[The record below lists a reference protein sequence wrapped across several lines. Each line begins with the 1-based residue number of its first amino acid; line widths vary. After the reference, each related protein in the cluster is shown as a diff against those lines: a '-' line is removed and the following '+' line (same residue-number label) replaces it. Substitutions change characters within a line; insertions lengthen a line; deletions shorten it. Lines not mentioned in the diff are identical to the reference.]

1 MPVRSIARAF
11 ALAFAVLVACLT
23 APPAVAATCGFDP
36 GTATATVQV
45 GDGESPLLGRSGDAI
60 TLDGAPCDMATV
72 SNTDAIVVNATGT
85 PTSIS
90 IDLGGGDFAPGLS
103 AESDGGSPEIEFTIN
118 LPAGTPT
125 LGVIG
130 GEGDDT
136 VVVGTGGINLNAA
149 EPVGDADVV
158 IIGQVVIVLEGNDG
172 SDVLSGGEDDDRI
185 GGGPGNDVLEG
196 GPGTDTVLFG
206 PVDAG
211 VEVDLRDGTAQGEGN
226 DSLAGFENVMGT
238 KHADTLH
245 GDQGSNKLAGGAGR
259 DMLFADNGADVLRGG
274 PGNDELNGQSGND
287 GLIGGSGSDQLD
299 GGDGEDVCKGGP
311 DPDSFVF
318 CENIAL
324 G

>member
-1 MPVRSIARAF
+1 MRGVARAF
-11 ALAFAVLVACLT
+11 ALAFVVLVACLT
-23 APPAVAATCGFDP
+23 APAAVAATCGFDA
-36 GTATATVQV
+36 GTATVTVQV
-45 GDGESPLLGRSGDAI
+45 GDGESSLLARSGDAI
-60 TLDGAPCDMATV
+60 TLDGSPCDTATV

-85 PTSIS
+85 PASIS

-103 AESDGGSPEIEFTIN
+103 AESDGGSSEIEFTIN

-136 VVVGTGGINLNAA
+136 VVVEAGGINLNAA
-149 EPVGDADVV
+149 EPVEDADVL
-158 IIGQVVIVLEGNDG
+158 INGQAAIVLEGNGG
-172 SDVLSGGEDDDRI
+172 SDLLSGGEGDDRI

-211 VEVDLRDGTAQGEGN
+211 VQVDLRDGTAQGEGD
-226 DSLAGFENVMGT
+226 DSLLGFENVMGT
-238 KHADTLH
+238 KHADTLQ

-259 DMLFADNGADVLRGG
+259 DVLFADDGADVLRGG
-274 PGNDELNGQSGND
+274 PGNDELTGGRGHD
-287 GLIGGSGSDQLD
+287 GLIGGSGRDQLD
-299 GGDGEDVCKGGP
+299 GGNGEDVCKGGP